1 MYYICT
7 VKDKIKLLKYIRR
20 GEEYNYMYSLFKNS
34 YEYKLKTKNI
44 VYIYNDNIIFA
55 IDNKNRRIH
64 FSYKYFWI
72 QFNINKWK
80 WSINKKRKDIFYD
93 FISFFL
99 PQYSDYY
106 IVYHDG
112 TATLQQFI
120 AENKLN
126 KLYFEL
132 YGYNKM
138 IFYYVID
145 DCKVDFPGFYS
156 GRKYNKGELIYSN
169 GYNYYKINPKT
180 KISDC
185 MYIPILHKP
194 NENIKLLDL
203 CNKDDMKLFNK
214 YKSHILIDKDN
225 CNYFFK

>member
-7 VKDKIKLLKYIRR
+7 VKDKFKLIKYIRR

-64 FSYKYFWI
+64 FSYKYFWV
-72 QFNINKWK
+72 QFNINK
-80 WSINKKRKDIFYD
+80 WSINKKRKDIFFD

-106 IVYHDG
+106 IVYDDG

-132 YGYNKM
+132 HGYNKM
-138 IFYYVID
+138 NFYYVID
-145 DCKVDFPGFYS
+145 DCKVDFPDFYS

-185 MYIPILHKP
+185 MYIPVLHKP

-203 CNKDDMKLFNK
+203 CNKDDMKIFNK

>member
-7 VKDKIKLLKYIRR
+7 VKDKFKLIKYIRR

-72 QFNINKWK
+72 QFNINKW
-80 WSINKKRKDIFYD
+80 SINKKRKDIFFD

-106 IVYHDG
+106 IVYDDG

-132 YGYNKM
+132 HGYNKM
-138 IFYYVID
+138 NFYYVID

-185 MYIPILHKP
+185 MYIPVLHKP

-203 CNKDDMKLFNK
+203 CNKDDMKIFNK